1 MSEVEIPEHCHEI
14 LKGATVGTISTIR
27 VKDGLIST
35 NPVGYVWDGK
45 QLRISTLKSRVKCK
59 NLVANPTVAFCVVSV
74 KDLTQYVEIRGHA
87 TIEDDDADNSFFR
100 RQFFEGTAGEEPPDD
115 LDPPGSQ
122 RVILTIHPEQVS
134 SPAMYGGRFE
144 EKWPT
149 VRPER

>member
-74 KDLTQYVEIRGHA
+74 KDLTQYDDDPGHA
-87 TIEDDDADNSFFR
+87 VGRRGRMGVRYGRAVADHGDGPGAR
-100 RQFFEGTAGEEPPDD
+100 RLAG
-115 LDPPGSQ
+115 
-122 RVILTIHPEQVS
+122 RT
-134 SPAMYGGRFE
+134 
-144 EKWPT
+144 
-149 VRPER
+149 